1 MHLQIHPIAIVF
13 TVSFLM
19 SWNGG
24 IDFLEFLNC
33 TLFDSWSNFQIIIR
47 LSVDDVINFYVDVEL
62 LKKERK
68 MWISK
73 LDGKHVINQIY
84 LNVLDMILSQKL

>member
-1 MHLQIHPIAIVF
+1 MIINK
-13 TVSFLM
+13 T
-19 SWNGG
+19 GG

-62 LKKERK
+62 LKKRQK
-68 MWISK
+68 
-73 LDGKHVINQIY
+73 
-84 LNVLDMILSQKL
+84 NVNKQTGW